1 MKSELPPSAE
11 ASVYPEII
19 ERNTS
24 RIDQLI
30 SELLNS
36 SRPEQILT
44 HSCDLNVLVND
55 ARELIKDRMHLKNI
69 SLELKLSSIPLEI
82 EADPVRIRTALLNIM
97 LNGIEAM
104 EEGKGKL
111 IIQTSKENNDCLLSI
126 TDNGTGIK
134 EEDLPHLFDPFF
146 SKKAKGMGLGLTTTQ
161 NIIQSHKG
169 TIQATSQL
177 GKGTTF
183 TLRFPQLR

>member
-1 MKSELPPSAE
+1 
-11 ASVYPEII
+11 
-19 ERNTS
+19 
-24 RIDQLI
+24 
-30 SELLNS
+30 
-36 SRPEQILT
+36 
-44 HSCDLNVLVND
+44 
-55 ARELIKDRMHLKNI
+55 
-69 SLELKLSSIPLEI
+69 
-82 EADPVRIRTALLNIM
+82 
-97 LNGIEAM
+97 M